1 MIKEEQIRQSVAA
14 ILDAIG
20 EDTSRE
26 GLRDTPSR
34 VSRMYGEIFSGI
46 GLDPSEAF
54 TALFEDSGG
63 SNAVVLRDVSFF
75 SICEHHLLP
84 FYGAAQIGYIPKGK
98 VCGASKLI
106 RALEIVA
113 RRPQLQERMT
123 SQLAEA
129 MHRGLDPYGVAVII
143 EAEHMCMTMRGV
155 RNQGSRILTSAVRGP
170 FPQGHLSS
178 HELMN
183 MLRGV

>member
-1 MIKEEQIRQSVAA
+1 MIKEEKIRQSVAA
-14 ILDAIG
+14 ILAAIG

-26 GLRDTPSR
+26 GLKDTPSR
-34 VSRMYGEIFSGI
+34 VARMYSELFSGV
-46 GLDPSEAF
+46 GLDPAEAF
-54 TALFEDSGG
+54 TALFEDSGE

-123 SQLAEA
+123 SQLADA
-129 MHRGLDPYGVAVII
+129 IQLGLDCHGVAVIV

-155 RNQGSRILTSAVRGP
+155 RNQGSRIMTSAVRGP
-170 FPQGHLSS
+170 FPKGQMSS
-178 HELMN
+178 AELMN
-183 MLRGV
+183 MLRAA